1 MHPLYA
7 RLCSLIVLVAMVLSC
22 NRQPLSTGDS
32 EGRYFIAVIPMS
44 SQHDF
49 WHSIHAGALQAAEE
63 LDVEIIWN
71 APLQNEDRQ
80 QQIDIVE
87 SMRIRGVDGIV
98 LAPVDSVA
106 LASSVE
112 DAMRRGVPV
121 VIVDSALDSEEQIS
135 FVATDNYQGGVLAAQ
150 ELAKLLG
157 ESGKVIVL
165 RANEG
170 TASTMNRER
179 GFLEC
184 LEEYGNIEVISSN
197 QRAGTTPESAYQKA
211 EQLLAT
217 YKTDDGGLEA
227 DGIFSSCEPVT
238 FGMMRAMEDADL
250 MGKVR
255 HVGFDASP
263 ALVEGLRKG
272 HLDTIIVQDPIK
284 MGYLGVKV
292 IVQHLNGEEV
302 DKRHDTGV
310 YAISRDNVDHPA
322 NRNLVEPD
330 LDRWLSEEGQ

>member
-1 MHPLYA
+1 MHPIHT
-7 RLCSLIVLVAMVLSC
+7 RLCSSIVLVAMVLSC
-22 NRQPLSTGDS
+22 NRQPFPTGDS
-32 EGRYFIAVIPMS
+32 DGKYTIAVIPMS

-63 LDVEIIWN
+63 LGVEIIWN

-106 LASSVE
+106 LASPVE
-112 DAMRRGVPV
+112 DAVRRGVPV
-121 VIVDSALDSEEQIS
+121 VIVDSALDSEEQTS
-135 FVATDNYQGGVLAAQ
+135 FVATDNYQGGALAAH

-157 ESGKVIVL
+157 ESGKVVVL

-170 TASTMNRER
+170 AASTMNRER
-179 GFLEC
+179 GFLES
-184 LEEYGNIEVISSN
+184 LGEYGNIEVISSN

-217 YKTDDGGLEA
+217 YKADDGGLEA
-227 DGIFSSCEPVT
+227 DGIFTSCEPVT

-250 MGKVR
+250 IGKVR

-263 ALVEGLRKG
+263 VLVEGLRKG

-284 MGYLGVKV
+284 MGYLGVKF
-292 IVQHLNGEEV
+292 IVQHLNGKEV

-310 YAISRDNVDHPA
+310 YAISRENVDDPA
-322 NRNLVEPD
+322 NKNLVEPD
-330 LDRWLSEEGQ
+330 LDRWLRGEGQ